1 MTLEIKKKNLERR
14 VAGRSC
20 FLLDSVRKME
30 ALNIVSW
37 PSASIS
43 TSFHGSWRL
52 EGLKPHFPDSF
63 SARVLDVIYLLPLEC
78 THVLSGIQKE
88 VEVILSGA
96 VVTDES
102 APTNMTFCCWPRFYT
117 PLSDSPSHGYWAA
130 VILAT
135 VS

>member
-1 MTLEIKKKNLERR
+1 MTLKIEKKNLESR
-14 VAGRSC
+14 VDLRFC
-20 FLLDSVRKME
+20 FLLDSVRQME

-43 TSFHGSWRL
+43 TSFYGSWRL

-78 THVLSGIQKE
+78 THVLFGIQKE

-96 VVTDES
+96 VVTDEH
-102 APTNMTFCCWPRFYT
+102 ALTNMTFCHWPRFYT
-117 PLSDSPSHGYWAA
+117 PLSDGPSHGYWAA
-130 VILAT
+130 VVLAT